1 MANTIQYYDTMSAHF
16 WKLDSDATAGFSSA
30 VFTRNFRILD
40 VNCQVLTGAPGA
52 TMTISRIR
60 STVVVPLCTLDVSA
74 TGQAVLTSNID
85 QAVALFESGDTLR
98 VTTSNALTVANV
110 FIYVM
115 QFSI

>member
-52 TMTISRIR
+52 TMTIARIR
-60 STVVVPLCTLDVSA
+60 SSITTTLCTLDVSA
-74 TGQAVLTSNID
+74 TGPAVLTSNID
-85 QAVALFESGDTLR
+85 QAVALFESGDTLKI
-98 VTTSNALTVANV
+98 TTSNALSKANV